1 MFLALRELW
10 FARTR
15 LALMGAVIG
24 LIAILMVLLSGLASG
39 LVHDG
44 VSGLQ
49 QTPVQAFAF
58 EEGTKIDSAFSRS
71 VVTEEQRDAWRARPD
86 VAEAELMGTMI
97 VNARNQDG
105 AAVDLTL
112 FGIETG
118 SFLEPDATDGT
129 ALAAATD
136 IVVSESARDEGI
148 GLGDTITVDRV
159 GTELTVVGF
168 TAEQRTFGHVDV
180 AYVPLATWQEIHAGS
195 AVGADPPPQVY
206 TEASVVAVQ
215 GVDGAVPDLAGGD
228 AAAGTSSKTL
238 AESFDASP
246 GYTAELMTMS
256 LIQVFLYAIA
266 ALVVGAF
273 FTLWT
278 VQRTRELAVMRAMGA
293 STRFL
298 MGDGLMQAIIVLTVS
313 VTVGAGLGVA
323 FGVLLLGTGMP
334 FALVPGPILGG
345 AALLVVLGLIGAAFA
360 TVRIA
365 AVDPLT
371 ALGENR

>member
-15 LALMGAVIG
+15 FALMGAVIG
-24 LIAILMVLLSGLASG
+24 LIAILMVMLSGLSSG

-49 QTPVQAFAF
+49 ETPAQAFAF
-58 EEGTKIDSAFSRS
+58 EAGTKTDSAFSRS

-86 VAEAELMGTMI
+86 VAAAELFGNMI

-105 AAVDLTL
+105 TAVDLTL
-112 FGIETG
+112 FGIEAG
-118 SFLEPDATDGT
+118 SFLEPDAAQGT
-129 ALAAATD
+129 ALAADHD
-136 IVVSESARDEGI
+136 IIVSESARDAGVS
-148 GLGDTITVDRV
+148 LGDTITIDRV
-159 GTELTVVGF
+159 GTALTVVGF
-168 TAEQRTFGHVDV
+168 TAEQRTFGHVDI

-195 AVGADPPPQVY
+195 ASGDDPPPQVY
-206 TEASVVAVQ
+206 TEASVIALQ

-228 AAAGTSSKTL
+228 AAAGTTSTTL
-238 AESFDASP
+238 SESFDASP
-246 GYTAELMTMS
+246 GYTAELMTMT

-298 MGDGLMQAIIVLTVS
+298 MGDGFMQAIIVLTVS
-313 VTVGAGLGVA
+313 VTVGAGIGVG
-323 FGVLLLGTGMP
+323 FGALLLGTGMP

-345 AALLVVLGLIGAAFA
+345 ALLLVALGLIGAAFA

>member
-15 LALMGAVIG
+15 FALMGAVIG
-24 LIAILMVLLSGLASG
+24 LIAVLMVMLSGLASG

-58 EEGTKIDSAFSRS
+58 EQGTKIDSAFSRS
-71 VVTEEQRDAWRARPD
+71 VVTEEQRDDWRARPD
-86 VAEAELMGTMI
+86 VAKAELLGTMI
-97 VNARNQDG
+97 VNARTQEG
-105 AAVDLTL
+105 TAVDLTL
-112 FGIETG
+112 FGVEKG
-118 SFLEPDATDGT
+118 SFLEPHADQGS
-129 ALAAATD
+129 ALAADHD
-136 IVVSESARDEGI
+136 IVVSESARDEGVR
-148 GLGDTITVDRV
+148 LGDTVTIDRV

-168 TAEQRTFGHVDV
+168 TGEQRTFGHVDV

-195 AVGADPPPQVY
+195 AAGDDPAPQVY

-215 GVDGAVPDLAGGD
+215 GLDGAVPDLTAGD
-228 AAAGTSSKTL
+228 AAAGTTSKTL
-238 AESFDASP
+238 SESFDASP

-256 LIQVFLYAIA
+256 LIQAFLYAIA

-298 MGDGLMQAIIVLTVS
+298 MGDGLMQAIIVLTLS
-313 VTVGAGLGVA
+313 VTVGAGLGVG
-323 FGVLLLGTGMP
+323 FGALLLGTGMP

-345 AALLVVLGLIGAAFA
+345 AALLVVLGLVGAAFA
-360 TVRIA
+360 TVRIT

>member
-15 LALMGAVIG
+15 FALMGAVIG
-24 LIAILMVLLSGLASG
+24 LIAILMVMLSGLSSG

-58 EEGTKIDSAFSRS
+58 AEGTRIDSAFSRS
-71 VVTEEQRDAWRARPD
+71 IVTEAQRDSWRARPD
-86 VAEAELMGTMI
+86 VAEAELFGNMI
-97 VNARNQDG
+97 VNAKNQDG
-105 AAVDLTL
+105 VAIDLTL
-112 FGIETG
+112 FGIEAG
-118 SFLEPDATDGT
+118 SFLEPVAAEGA
-129 ALAAATD
+129 ALAAPTD
-136 IVVSESARDEGI
+136 TVVSESARDEGVR
-148 GLGDTITVDRV
+148 LGDTITIDRI

-168 TAEQRTFGHVDV
+168 TAEQRTFGHLDV

-195 AVGADPPPQVY
+195 AAGDDPPPEIY
-206 TEASVVAVQ
+206 TEASVIALQ
-215 GVDGAVPDLAGGD
+215 GVDLVVPDLAAGD
-228 AAAGTSSKTL
+228 EAATTVSTTL
-238 AESFDASP
+238 AEAFDASP
-246 GYTAELMTMS
+246 GYTAEMMTMTM
-256 LIQVFLYAIA
+256 IQVFLYAIA

-298 MGDGLMQAIIVLTVS
+298 MGDGLMQAIIVLTLA
-313 VTVGAGLGVA
+313 VTVGAAIGAGVGA
-323 FGVLLLGTGMP
+323 LLVGTGMP
-334 FALVPGPILGG
+334 FALLPGPIVGG
-345 AALLVVLGLIGAAFA
+345 ALLLVVLGLIGAGLA

-371 ALGENR
+371 ALGDNR